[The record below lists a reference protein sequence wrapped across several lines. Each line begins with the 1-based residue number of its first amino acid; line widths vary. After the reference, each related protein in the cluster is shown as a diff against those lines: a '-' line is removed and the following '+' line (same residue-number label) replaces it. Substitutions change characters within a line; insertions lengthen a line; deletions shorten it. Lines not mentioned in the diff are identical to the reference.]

1 MGDPIHCYFLYVSR
15 KSVKELFQFILYITS
30 IFCMSSKFKN
40 IVVSE
45 ANYNVLKNLGSTGES
60 FNDVLTEVLNKVSK
74 VSFVGES
81 NAG

>member
-1 MGDPIHCYFLYVSR
+1 
-15 KSVKELFQFILYITS
+15 
-30 IFCMSSKFKN
+30 MSSKFKN